1 MTKSEKIVSRIDQYL
16 FDERLEPE
24 LLLRKRWAWIWMMVT
39 FIGSVFSVI
48 LFLLVLD
55 LWPLAWIGV
64 AFLAGYALA
73 LPMYRRAKRFDL
85 VLNLLFSYFIIVIFF
100 AILQVG
106 GLPTNLGYIFIGLNC
121 AMGSVLAG
129 NLRWTIFM
137 FLLYCSTIIGIGI
150 LQPQLTTPDFIMP
163 ETNTIAYVSL
173 ALWIN
178 ACILLLMVFFMKDHE
193 RFEKEE
199 ADRLK
204 KLDKEKTRLYTNIS
218 HEFRTP
224 LTVIQGIANQIV
236 DRPEKWARKGPQ
248 KIMEQGGVLLHLV
261 NQMLD
266 ISKLEAGGLE
276 LRNVHG
282 DITRYVR
289 LVASSFQGLA
299 ESKGVDLRIFKE
311 NNQPIMADYDPQ
323 KLLQVLTNLLS
334 NAFKFTP
341 EGGSV
346 SVDVRRL
353 SDQVPEVL
361 EIGITD
367 TGKGIPKQDINKV
380 FDRFYQVSDKN
391 WRTTGTGLGLTI
403 TRELVRLMQGEIRIK
418 SEIGQG
424 SKFTIHL
431 PITDNAPRESEGGV
445 LIPETRDKWS
455 DTSTDENGMWYE
467 IRPDIPV
474 DKPLLL
480 IVEDNSEVTEYLVSA
495 LENQYTIALAS
506 DGKEGLEKSR
516 EIIPDIILTD
526 VMMPVMDGFQMIQ
539 KLKENIETDHIPV
552 IIATALGDED
562 SMHEG
567 LRLGADHFIV
577 KPFNEKELLL
587 RLKNLLSARIK
598 MQHNMGIFPS
608 VRHKGSIQ
616 FRRKMQFF
624 SRINTLIDEHLD
636 AEDFGVDEIASGL
649 SMSKSQLYRKFS
661 ALSDQPIGK
670 YIRSYRLHKAKEMM
684 ENGGKNVSEAA
695 QDSGFRNL
703 SHFSNSFKE
712 EFGYSPS
719 QMHSNP
725 KNAQLGRIEN

>member
-1 MTKSEKIVSRIDQYL
+1 MTRSDKIVSRIDQYL

-24 LLLRKRWAWIWMMVT
+24 QLLRKRWAWIWMMVT
-39 FIGSVFSVI
+39 FIGSLSSVI

-64 AFLAGYALA
+64 AFLTGYAVA
-73 LPMYRRAKRFDL
+73 IPVYKRAKRFDL
-85 VLNLLFSYFIIVIFF
+85 VINLLFSYFIIVIFF

-150 LQPQLTTPDFIMP
+150 LQPQLSTPDYINP
-163 ETNTIAYVSL
+163 GTNTIAYVSL

-199 ADRLK
+199 AERLK
-204 KLDKEKTRLYTNIS
+204 KLDREKTRLYTNIS

-236 DRPEKWARKGPQ
+236 EHPEKWTRKGPK
-248 KIMEQGGVLLHLV
+248 KIMEQGRVLLHLV

-266 ISKLEAGGLE
+266 ISRLEAGGLE

-282 DITRYVR
+282 DVCRHVR

-299 ESKGVDLRIFKE
+299 ESKGVDLRILKE
-311 NNQPIMADYDPQ
+311 NQQPIMGDYDPQ

-346 SVDVRRL
+346 SVDVKRL
-353 SDQVPEVL
+353 SDRVPEVL
-361 EIGITD
+361 EISVTD

-403 TRELVRLMQGEIRIK
+403 TKELVRLMKGEIRIK

-424 SKFTIHL
+424 SRFTIRL
-431 PITDNAPRESEGGV
+431 PITDHAPRELEGGV
-445 LIPETRDKWS
+445 FIPETHANRS
-455 DTSTDENGMWYE
+455 DASTDENSVRDE

-495 LENQYTIALAS
+495 LDNQYTIALAS
-506 DGKEGLEKSR
+506 DGMEGLEKSR

-526 VMMPVMDGFQMIQ
+526 VMMPVMDGFQMIR

-552 IIATALGDED
+552 IIATALGDEA
-562 SMHEG
+562 SILEG
-567 LRLGADHFIV
+567 LKLGADHFIV

-598 MQHNMGIFPS
+598 MQHSMGIFSS
-608 VRHKGSIQ
+608 VQHQGSVK
-616 FRRKMQFF
+616 FRKKMQFF
-624 SRINTLIDEHLD
+624 SRINALIDKHLD
-636 AEDFGVDEIASGL
+636 AEDYGVDEIAAGL
-649 SMSKSQLYRKFS
+649 NMSKSQLYRKFS

-670 YIRSYRLHKAKEMM
+670 YLRSYRLHKAREMM

-695 QDSGFRNL
+695 QDAGFRNL
-703 SHFSNSFKE
+703 SHFSSSFKE
-712 EFGYSPS
+712 EFGYTPS
-719 QMHSNP
+719 QMHSNGI
-725 KNAQLGRIEN
+725 NAALGRIEN